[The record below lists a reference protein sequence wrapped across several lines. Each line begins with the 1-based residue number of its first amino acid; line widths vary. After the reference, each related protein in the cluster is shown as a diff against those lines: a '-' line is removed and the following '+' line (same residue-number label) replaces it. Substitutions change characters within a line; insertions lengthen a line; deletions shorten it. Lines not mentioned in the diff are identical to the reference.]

1 MAIDIPD
8 RNSAEM
14 PGGMNYKIIAEG
26 AIPSIDNSNIHG
38 IFEEHRI
45 VHSID
50 QLDNFPDS
58 IKDIPAGGLYGLRD
72 NKFKFQETIV
82 GLRSEARFKLI
93 NSSKLPTDIVISLKP
108 LTPKEKS
115 KIGDV
120 FELDVSKTVLPPHG
134 FSYVTVFFQPKTI
147 QDYDCIIEAS
157 VEGQGN
163 KTKPLTFQL
172 TGAGSL
178 PRVSLV
184 HPRLKNENGQGVLNF
199 RSLPVGNYQNL
210 PISLR
215 NDGDLLS
222 QIKLPYGKT
231 VKPRVTKRID
241 CIRIETAFLTLRRAD
256 RQSWRLGVFSGS
268 HGSALAAIPKR

>member
-1 MAIDIPD
+1 
-8 RNSAEM
+8 M
-14 PGGMNYKIIAEG
+14 PGGINYKIIAEG
-26 AIPSIDNSNIHG
+26 AMPSIDTSNIHG

-58 IKDIPAGGLYGLRD
+58 IKDIPACGLYGLRD

-93 NSSKLPTDIVISLKP
+93 NSSKLPTDILISLKP

-120 FELDVSKTVLPPHG
+120 FELDVSKTVLPSHG
-134 FSYVTVFFQPKTI
+134 FSYVTVSFQPKAI
-147 QDYDCIIEAS
+147 QEYDCIIEAC

-163 KTKPLTFQL
+163 KTKSLTFQL

-178 PRVSLV
+178 PIVSLV
-184 HPRLKNENGQGVLNF
+184 HPRLKNEFGQGMLNF
-199 RSLPVGNYQNL
+199 RSLPVGNHQLL
-210 PISLR
+210 PITLR

-222 QIKLPYGKT
+222 QIKLSYGKT
-231 VKPRVTKRID
+231 IKSRVFERID
-241 CIRIETAFLTLRRAD
+241 CIRI
-256 RQSWRLGVFSGS
+256 
-268 HGSALAAIPKR
+268 